1 MKLFKKYLS
10 VLLAICLIAL
20 PLLFASCSI
29 SDIFGDSKTETTT
42 EFTYSD
48 ITIYSDEET
57 PENVSDTTYH
67 TTSQTTEYSKPTT
80 AKATTTKKQGLDPD
94 GYYYSKD
101 EVALYIHTY
110 GKLPPN
116 FITKNKAKSL
126 GWSGG
131 SVEDYYPGGAIGG
144 DRFGNYEGLLPKN
157 KTYYECDIDT
167 KGRSNR
173 GSRRIIYSTDGSIY
187 YTSDHYES
195 FTQLY

>member
-1 MKLFKKYLS
+1 MKIFRKSLS
-10 VLLAICLIAL
+10 VLLAVFLIAL
-20 PLLFASCSI
+20 PLLFASCSL
-29 SDIFGDSKTETTT
+29 SDIAESTKTESTT

-48 ITIYSDEET
+48 ITIYSEEDT
-57 PENVSDTTYH
+57 SENSTETTYQ
-67 TTSQTTEYSKPTT
+67 TTSQTTEYTKPS
-80 AKATTTKKQGLDPD
+80 TTKKQGLDPN

-101 EVALYIHTY
+101 DVALYIHTF
-110 GKLPPN
+110 GKLPSN

-144 DRFGNYEGLLPKN
+144 DRFGNYEGLLPKGKN
-157 KTYYECDIDT
+157 YFECDIDT
-167 KGRSNR
+167 QGKSSR
-173 GSRRIIYSTDGSIY
+173 GSKRIIYSTDGSIY